1 MDGVSRYQVGQISV
15 MCLTDGGANF
25 PAKIFPSVDDALR
38 ATRLSD
44 AGLSEIQTNFNCY
57 VLQYPDG
64 RVKMI
69 DTGFGTKV
77 VSAGGQMRALLEG
90 LGIAPADVSQIVF
103 THLHNDHCGGA
114 MDHDGLVFPNA
125 EIILHVDEAAHWA
138 GTDVAAGQLLA
149 ASKNTRTVEDG
160 ADLGDGLT
168 VWALPGH
175 TPGHMGLRLGELAFV
190 GDVVHSEAL
199 QLPDPTTSSIYDVD
213 AAAALKSRILALE
226 NVADHGLIWTGC
238 HMLGPQKFA
247 RLKRVGQGF
256 VRVPL

>member
-15 MCLTDGGANF
+15 TCLTDGGANF
-25 PAKIFPSVDDALR
+25 PTKIFPSVDDTLR
-38 ATRLSD
+38 AARLSD

-57 VLQYPDG
+57 ILQFPDG
-64 RVKMI
+64 RIKMI
-69 DTGFGTKV
+69 DTGCGTNFGP
-77 VSAGGQMRALLEG
+77 AGGQMRALLG
-90 LGIAPADVSQIVF
+90 ALGIATVDVLQIFF
-103 THLHNDHCGGA
+103 THLHSDHCGGA
-114 MDHDGLVFPNA
+114 MDDDGLVFPNA
-125 EIILHVDEAAHWA
+125 EVIPHVDEAAHWA
-138 GTDVAAGQLLA
+138 GRDMAAGQLLA
-149 ASKNTRTVEDG
+149 ASKNTSTVEDG

-213 AAAALKSRILALE
+213 AAAALKSRFLALDT
-226 NVADHGLIWTGC
+226 VADHDLIWTGC

-256 VRVPL
+256 ARVPL